1 MSEKQLTVAELLAR
15 SGKNGGSSETSR
27 RRRRNLEDGG
37 ISVAELTGSIP
48 KVNSKPTES
57 KHSSQPIDVPA
68 AAAASSN
75 TRESDSAAQGPHSHP
90 ESFVDSASAA
100 PFADAFPTTSRTQ
113 ALKRD
118 AAFTAVKEQAEKTQ
132 ERQAA
137 DKAEELLAAD
147 SAETST
153 TPENTAAA
161 IPSKEQ
167 TIVLSVVDEKDPVR
181 LTTDSFPAVS
191 QNSQREEVQV
201 AADSLGMPAVASAE
215 PTDAPSSET
224 LNAAEETSTF
234 AVVEDEEP
242 YGREDDYEAYED
254 YAAYEEY
261 EDYECAE
268 EFNDEYDD
276 YDEYYEEDEEERV
289 SAMGVILMALA
300 GIVLGVVIFLGF
312 QQLWGALGKAI
323 VAVLAVAVTGAIVGV
338 VHALRTERDRESMI
352 LAGVAGLIMTF
363 GPLLLS

>member
-118 AAFTAVKEQAEKTQ
+118 AAFTAVKEQVEKTQ

-261 EDYECAE
+261 EDYEGAE

-312 QQLWGALGKAI
+312 QQLWGAWAKRSWQCWLW
-323 VAVLAVAVTGAIVGV
+323 
-338 VHALRTERDRESMI
+338 R
-352 LAGVAGLIMTF
+352 
-363 GPLLLS
+363 

>member
-75 TRESDSAAQGPHSHP
+75 TRES
-90 ESFVDSASAA
+90 
-100 PFADAFPTTSRTQ
+100 
-113 ALKRD
+113 
-118 AAFTAVKEQAEKTQ
+118 
-132 ERQAA
+132 
-137 DKAEELLAAD
+137 D

-261 EDYECAE
+261 EDYEGAE

>member
-15 SGKNGGSSETSR
+15 SGKNGGSSETPR

-48 KVNSKPTES
+48 KVAAKPAES

-68 AAAASSN
+68 SSAASSS
-75 TRESDSAAQGPHSHP
+75 TGEPDSVPQGPRTQPAAFADPASHAP
-90 ESFVDSASAA
+90 A

-113 ALKRD
+113 AIKRD
-118 AAFTAVKEQAEKTQ
+118 AAFNAVKEQSEKTQ

-137 DKAEELLAAD
+137 TQAEELLAANKVEMP
-147 SAETST
+147 AE
-153 TPENTAAA
+153 PEAPVAE

-191 QNSQREEVQV
+191 KDSDSEGVQV
-201 AADSLGMPAVASAE
+201 AAAHSLGMAAVAPAE
-215 PTDAPSSET
+215 VADTPPAESV
-224 LNAAEETSTF
+224 NAAEETSTF
-234 AVVEDEEP
+234 AVVEDEDEAF
-242 YGREDDYEAYED
+242 YDVEDDYEDYED
-254 YAAYEEY
+254 
-261 EDYECAE
+261 AE
-268 EFNDEYDD
+268 EFDDEYDE
-276 YDEYYEEDEEERV
+276 YDEYYEEEEEQI
-289 SAMGVILMALA
+289 SAMGVIFMALA

-312 QQLWGALGKAI
+312 QQLWGALSKAI
-323 VAVLAVAVTGAIVGV
+323 VAALAVAVTGAIVGV

-352 LAGVAGLIMTF
+352 LAGVAGLVMTF
-363 GPLLLS
+363 GPLLVS

>member
-15 SGKNGGSSETSR
+15 SGKDGGSSETPR

-48 KVNSKPTES
+48 KVAAKPAES

-68 AAAASSN
+68 SSDASPSAGEPDSGEQAP
-75 TRESDSAAQGPHSHP
+75 RAQSAAFADPASHAP
-90 ESFVDSASAA
+90 A

-113 ALKRD
+113 AIKRD
-118 AAFTAVKEQAEKTQ
+118 AAFNAVKEQSEKTQ

-137 DKAEELLAAD
+137 NQAEELLAAD
-147 SAETST
+147 KAETSAA
-153 TPENTAAA
+153 PETSVAE

-191 QNSQREEVQV
+191 KNSRNDEVQV
-201 AADSLGMPAVASAE
+201 SADSLGMTAVDPAEAADIPPV
-215 PTDAPSSET
+215 ET

-234 AVVEDEEP
+234 AVVEDEDEAF
-242 YGREDDYEAYED
+242 YDVEDDYESYED
-254 YAAYEEY
+254 A
-261 EDYECAE
+261 D
-268 EFNDEYDD
+268 EFDDEYDE
-276 YDEYYEEDEEERV
+276 YDEYYEDEEEEQV
-289 SAMGVILMALA
+289 SAMGVIFMALA
-300 GIVLGVVIFLGF
+300 GIALGVVIFLGF

-323 VAVLAVAVTGAIVGV
+323 VAALAVAVTGAIVGV

-352 LAGVAGLIMTF
+352 LAGVAGLVMTF
-363 GPLLLS
+363 GPLLVA